1 MISEFIVVELENAIV
16 VRIQLERATL
26 SKASIFKDT
35 MDELIQSGKH
45 KIILDCQNIAFMDS
59 TFLGAIVVS
68 LKKIRAVNGNLS
80 LVFSDKSS
88 VVFSM
93 LETTKMLNIFEIYFS
108 IEEAVNKLV

>member
-93 LETTKMLNIFEIYFS
+93 LETTKMLNIFEFYFS

>member
-1 MISEFIVVELENAIV
+1 MISEFIVDELENAIV

-45 KIILDCQNIAFMDS
+45 KIILDCRNIAFMDS

-68 LKKIRAVNGNLS
+68 LKKIKAVNGNLS
-80 LVFSDKSS
+80 LVFADKSS

-93 LETTKMLNIFEIYFS
+93 LETTKMLNIFEFYFS